1 MKKTLLF
8 IAIAFVMNFSFSQSF
23 DGVPISGDLPTAI
36 ARFKA
41 KGYTL
46 DKYTS
51 SGVILDG
58 KILSNNIQ
66 LFIFVTPKTK
76 KVYKM
81 VAYLDEDISWSSLKY
96 TYMRFLGILTDKYG
110 NPDGSNESFTTP
122 YYEGDGYELSAVGL
136 DKVNYSAYWLN
147 KSAMNLGVEISTF
160 KQVKLTYENKE
171 LMSLKRTEQAQIEAT
186 AF

>member
-1 MKKTLLF
+1 
-8 IAIAFVMNFSFSQSF
+8 
-23 DGVPISGDLPTAI
+23 
-36 ARFKA
+36 
-41 KGYTL
+41 
-46 DKYTS
+46 
-51 SGVILDG
+51 
-58 KILSNNIQ
+58 
-66 LFIFVTPKTK
+66 
-76 KVYKM
+76 M

-96 TYMRFLGILTDKYG
+96 TYMRFLEILTDKYG

-171 LMSLKRTEQAQIEAT
+171 LMSLKRTEQAQIEAS

>member
-1 MKKTLLF
+1 MKKLILILSMF
-8 IAIAFVMNFSFSQSF
+8 ISFSVNSQSF

-36 ARFKA
+36 ARYKA

-51 SGVILDG
+51 SGVILNG

-66 LFIFVTPKTK
+66 LFIFVTPKSK

-81 VAYLDEDISWSSLKY
+81 VAYLDEDFSWSSLKNNY
-96 TYMRFLGILTDKYG
+96 NRFLNIFIDKYG
-110 NPDGSNESFTTP
+110 NPDGSYESFTTP
-122 YYEGDGYELSAVGL
+122 YFEGDGYELSAVGL

-147 KSAMNLGVEISTF
+147 KYAMNLAIEISTF

-171 LMSLKRTEQAQIEAT
+171 LMSIKRTEQAQIEAS

>member
-1 MKKTLLF
+1 MKKALF
-8 IAIAFVMNFSFSQSF
+8 IIFLAFLINFSFSQSF
-23 DGVPISGDLPTAI
+23 DGVSISGDLPTVVAGY
-36 ARFKA
+36 KA

-51 SGVILDG
+51 SGVILNG
-58 KILSNNIQ
+58 KILSNSIQ

-81 VAYLDEDISWSSLKY
+81 VAYLDEDLSWSSLKSNY
-96 TYMRFLGILTDKYG
+96 FRFLSIFKDKYG
-110 NPDGSNESFTTP
+110 NPDGSNESFSKP

-136 DKVNYSAYWLN
+136 EKVDYSAYWLN
-147 KSAMNLGVEISTF
+147 KSAMNVAVEISTF

-171 LMSLKRTEQAQIEAT
+171 LMAIKKTEQAEIEAS